1 MVVKAESAIGIINY
15 AHHTFTYQKKNYAP
29 FQLIIKKNKN
39 YVPFQVLTH
48 NDCSVNICK

>member
-1 MVVKAESAIGIINY
+1 MHIILLLIK
-15 AHHTFTYQKKNYAP
+15 KKNYAP